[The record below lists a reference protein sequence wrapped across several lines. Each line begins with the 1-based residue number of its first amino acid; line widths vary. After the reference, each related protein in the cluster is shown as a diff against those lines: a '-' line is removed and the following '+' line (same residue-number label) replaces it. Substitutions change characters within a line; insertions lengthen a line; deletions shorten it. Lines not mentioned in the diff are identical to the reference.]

1 MIRTEQLAKSYDAV
15 GGVVDAVRGID
26 LAVGRGEFFGL
37 LGPNGAGKSTTIG
50 MLTTLVRP
58 TGGRAEVD
66 GIDVARHPVAVKRRI
81 GLVGQQNSLDRLL
94 NVAENVEFRG
104 RYFGLSA
111 KAARQ
116 RAEEL
121 LELFGLAQRRRA
133 MVYHLSGGQA
143 KRVMICRALVHR
155 PDVLFLDEP
164 TAGLDP
170 QTRVNLWEVLGTLHD
185 DGQTILLTTHY
196 MEEAE
201 KLCGRV
207 GIIDHGRILA
217 CGTVAELTA
226 AAGTETVLTVHYD
239 GPAAAIRGVGA
250 HPGVSKVEISGTRLR
265 VFSRDADG
273 LLGELVAAG
282 ARAGRQVCDATVQ
295 RPSLERA
302 FLTMTGRE
310 YRE

>member
-1 MIRTEQLAKSYDAV
+1 MIRTEQLAKSYAAV
-15 GGVVDAVRGID
+15 GGVVEAVRGID

-58 TGGRAEVD
+58 TGGRAELD
-66 GIDVARHPVAVKRRI
+66 GVDVARHPVAVKRRI

-111 KAARQ
+111 RAARQ
-116 RAEEL
+116 RAGEL
-121 LELFGLAQRRRA
+121 LEAFGLAQRRRA
-133 MVYHLSGGQA
+133 MVYQLSGGQA

-155 PDVLFLDEP
+155 PEVLFLDEP

-170 QTRVNLWEVLGTLHD
+170 QTRANLWEILGALHD

-196 MEEAE
+196 LEEAE
-201 KLCGRV
+201 QLCGRV
-207 GIIDHGRILA
+207 AIIDHGRILA

-239 GPAAAIRGVGA
+239 GPAVTIRGVGS

-265 VFSRDADG
+265 VHSRDPDG

-282 ARAGRQVCDATVQ
+282 IRAGRQVCDAQVQ